1 MTHLNFQWGD
11 DKYTWD
17 LTKAGKCTLGYV
29 IIFVTGY
36 HFLHV
41 VMRLLKDL
49 TEGKEVKAQKDS
61 TDGEEKSNIG
71 NNEKTSNKNT
81 SVETK
86 NKESQLS
93 GKNPPPEDIGEK
105 TVNITPTSKG
115 IEERKKEK

>member
-49 TEGKEVKAQKDS
+49 TEGKEVKAQKDC
-61 TDGEEKSNIG
+61 TDGEEKSNIE
-71 NNEKTSNKNT
+71 NNEKISNKNT

-93 GKNPPPEDIGEK
+93 DDNPPPEDIGEK
-105 TVNITPTSKG
+105 TVNKTPTTKG

>member
-49 TEGKEVKAQKDS
+49 TEGKEA
-61 TDGEEKSNIG
+61 
-71 NNEKTSNKNT
+71 
-81 SVETK
+81 
-86 NKESQLS
+86 KE
-93 GKNPPPEDIGEK
+93 GGEK
-105 TVNITPTSKG
+105 GGKG
-115 IEERKKEK
+115 PETGGGG

>member
-49 TEGKEVKAQKDS
+49 TEGKEVKAQKDC
-61 TDGEEKSNIG
+61 TDGEEKSNIE
-71 NNEKTSNKNT
+71 NNEKISNKNT

-93 GKNPPPEDIGEK
+93 GDNPPPEGVGEK
-105 TVNITPTSKG
+105 TVNKTLTSKG

>member
-49 TEGKEVKAQKDS
+49 TEGKEVKAQKDC
-61 TDGEEKSNIG
+61 TDGEEKSNIE
-71 NNEKTSNKNT
+71 NNEKISNTNT
-81 SVETK
+81 SVKTK
-86 NKESQLS
+86 NNESQLS
-93 GKNPPPEDIGEK
+93 GDNPPPEDIGEK
-105 TVNITPTSKG
+105 TVNKTPTTKG
-115 IEERKKEK
+115 IEE